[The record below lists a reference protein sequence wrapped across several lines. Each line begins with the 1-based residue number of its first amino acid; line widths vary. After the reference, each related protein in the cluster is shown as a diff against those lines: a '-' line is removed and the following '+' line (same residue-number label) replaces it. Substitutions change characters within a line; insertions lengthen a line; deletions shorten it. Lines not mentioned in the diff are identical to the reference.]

1 MTGLPVVNSS
11 NVVVGVVSDFDLLAL
26 EGVSAKE
33 KARGFFPEAE
43 TDWNSFFETQ
53 KLVVKNAGKS
63 VGDVMTE
70 DPITVR
76 PQTTIEDAASLLLL
90 RRIRRLPVV
99 DEKGRLV
106 GIITRSNIIKAAW
119 EARKA
124 GRNL

>member
-90 RRIRRLPVV
+90 RRIRR
-99 DEKGRLV
+99 
-106 GIITRSNIIKAAW
+106 
-119 EARKA
+119 
-124 GRNL
+124 